1 MLGVKP
7 LKGLVRKDKWPT
19 NPRRKGTISVKAAY
33 TQLNQYARLL
43 SELNDHYDEDLDRVV
58 IFRYSDELIQ
68 AMNEHEVYN
77 PDDAWLVFAD
87 RIDELLEELAVAVQ
101 K

>member
-1 MLGVKP
+1 VP
-7 LKGLVRKDKWPT
+7 V
-19 NPRRKGTISVKAAY
+19 SVKDAY

-43 SELNDHYDEDLDRVV
+43 SELNDHYDEDLDRIV

-68 AMNEHEVYN
+68 AMNEYEVYN

-87 RIDELLEELAVAVQ
+87 KIDELLEELAVAVQ

>member
-1 MLGVKP
+1 VK
-7 LKGLVRKDKWPT
+7 D
-19 NPRRKGTISVKAAY
+19 AY

-43 SELNDHYDEDLDRVV
+43 SELNDHYDEDLDRIV

-68 AMNEHEVYN
+68 AMNEHEAYN

-87 RIDELLEELAVAVQ
+87 KIDEMLEELAVAVQ

>member
-1 MLGVKP
+1 VK
-7 LKGLVRKDKWPT
+7 
-19 NPRRKGTISVKAAY
+19 NAY

-43 SELNDHYDEDLDRVV
+43 SELNDHYDEDLDRIV

-68 AMNEHEVYN
+68 AMNEHEAYN

-87 RIDELLEELAVAVQ
+87 KIDEMLEELAVAVQ

>member
-1 MLGVKP
+1 VK
-7 LKGLVRKDKWPT
+7 D
-19 NPRRKGTISVKAAY
+19 AY
-33 TQLNQYARLL
+33 IRLNQYARLL
-43 SELNDHYDEDLDRVV
+43 SELNDHYDEDLDRIVV
-58 IFRYSDELIQ
+58 FRYSDELIQ
-68 AMNEHEVYN
+68 AMNEHQVYN

>member
-1 MLGVKP
+1 VK
-7 LKGLVRKDKWPT
+7 D
-19 NPRRKGTISVKAAY
+19 AY
-33 TQLNQYARLL
+33 TRLDHYARLL
-43 SELNDHYDEDLDRVV
+43 SELNDHYDEDLDRIVG
-58 IFRYSDELIQ
+58 FRYSDELIE

-87 RIDELLEELAVAVQ
+87 RIDELVEEMAVAVQ

>member
-1 MLGVKP
+1 M
-7 LKGLVRKDKWPT
+7 KD
-19 NPRRKGTISVKAAY
+19 AY
-33 TQLNQYARLL
+33 TRLNQYARLL

-58 IFRYSDELIQ
+58 VFRYSEELIE

-77 PDDAWLVFAD
+77 PDDAWLVFAE

>member
-1 MLGVKP
+1 V
-7 LKGLVRKDKWPT
+7 
-19 NPRRKGTISVKAAY
+19 NNAY
-33 TQLNQYARLL
+33 TRLDQYAQLL
-43 SELNDHYDEDLDRVV
+43 SELNDHYDKDLDRIVV
-58 IFRYSDELIQ
+58 FRYSDELIQ

-87 RIDELLEELAVAVQ
+87 RIDELLEELAIAVQ

>member
-1 MLGVKP
+1 VK
-7 LKGLVRKDKWPT
+7 D
-19 NPRRKGTISVKAAY
+19 AY
-33 TQLNQYARLL
+33 ARLNQYARLL
-43 SELNDHYDEDLDRVV
+43 SELNDHYDEDLDRIV

-87 RIDELLEELAVAVQ
+87 RIDELLEELAIAVQ

>member
-1 MLGVKP
+1 VK
-7 LKGLVRKDKWPT
+7 D
-19 NPRRKGTISVKAAY
+19 AY
-33 TQLNQYARLL
+33 TRLNQYARLL
-43 SELNDHYDEDLDRVV
+43 SELDDHYDEELDRIV
-58 IFRYSDELIQ
+58 IFRYSDELIE

>member
-1 MLGVKP
+1 M
-7 LKGLVRKDKWPT
+7 KD
-19 NPRRKGTISVKAAY
+19 AY
-33 TQLNQYARLL
+33 TRLDHYARLL
-43 SELNDHYDEDLDRVV
+43 SELNDHYDEDLDRIVS
-58 IFRYSDELIQ
+58 FRYSDELIE

-87 RIDELLEELAVAVQ
+87 RIDELVEEMAVAVQ

>member
-1 MLGVKP
+1 L
-7 LKGLVRKDKWPT
+7 DH
-19 NPRRKGTISVKAAY
+19 
-33 TQLNQYARLL
+33 YARLL
-43 SELNDHYDEDLDRVV
+43 SELNDHYDEDLDRIVG
-58 IFRYSDELIQ
+58 FRYSDELIE

-87 RIDELLEELAVAVQ
+87 RIDELVEEMAVAVQ

>member
-1 MLGVKP
+1 M
-7 LKGLVRKDKWPT
+7 
-19 NPRRKGTISVKAAY
+19 NNAY
-33 TQLNQYARLL
+33 TRLDQYAQLL
-43 SELNDHYDEDLDRVV
+43 SELNDHYVKDLDRIVV
-58 IFRYSDELIQ
+58 FRYSDELVR

>member
-1 MLGVKP
+1 VK
-7 LKGLVRKDKWPT
+7 D
-19 NPRRKGTISVKAAY
+19 AY
-33 TQLNQYARLL
+33 TRLNQYARLL
-43 SELNDHYDEDLDRVV
+43 SELNDHYDEDLGRIVV
-58 IFRYSDELIQ
+58 FRYSDELIQ

>member
-1 MLGVKP
+1 M
-7 LKGLVRKDKWPT
+7 KD
-19 NPRRKGTISVKAAY
+19 AY

-43 SELNDHYDEDLDRVV
+43 SELNDHYDEDLDRIV

-68 AMNEHEVYN
+68 AMNEHEAYN

-87 RIDELLEELAVAVQ
+87 RIDKLLEDLAVAVQ
-101 K
+101 M

>member
-1 MLGVKP
+1 MPV
-7 LKGLVRKDKWPT
+7 
-19 NPRRKGTISVKAAY
+19 SVKDAY

-43 SELNDHYDEDLDRVV
+43 SELNEYYDENLDRIAV
-58 IFRYSDELIQ
+58 FRYSDELIK

-87 RIDELLEELAVAVQ
+87 KIDELLEELAVAVQ

>member
-1 MLGVKP
+1 V
-7 LKGLVRKDKWPT
+7 
-19 NPRRKGTISVKAAY
+19 NNAY
-33 TQLNQYARLL
+33 TRLDQYAQLL
-43 SELNDHYDEDLDRVV
+43 SELNDHYDEDLERIVV
-58 IFRYSDELIQ
+58 FRYSDELTE

>member
-1 MLGVKP
+1 
-7 LKGLVRKDKWPT
+7 
-19 NPRRKGTISVKAAY
+19 
-33 TQLNQYARLL
+33 LL
-43 SELNDHYDEDLDRVV
+43 SELNDHYDEDLDRIV
-58 IFRYSDELIQ
+58 IFRYSEELIK
-68 AMNEHEVYN
+68 AMNEHEAYN

>member
-7 LKGLVRKDKWPT
+7 LKRLVRKDKWPT
-19 NPRRKGTISVKAAY
+19 NPRRKGTISVKGAY

-43 SELNDHYDEDLDRVV
+43 SELNDHYDEDLDRIVV
-58 IFRYSDELIQ
+58 FRYSAELIQ

-77 PDDAWLVFAD
+77 PDDAWLVFAE

>member
-1 MLGVKP
+1 VK
-7 LKGLVRKDKWPT
+7 D
-19 NPRRKGTISVKAAY
+19 AY
-33 TQLNQYARLL
+33 TRLNQYARLL
-43 SELNDHYDEDLDRVV
+43 SELNDHYDENLDRIVV
-58 IFRYSDELIQ
+58 FRYSDELIE
-68 AMNEHEVYN
+68 AMNEHEIYS

>member
-1 MLGVKP
+1 
-7 LKGLVRKDKWPT
+7 
-19 NPRRKGTISVKAAY
+19 
-33 TQLNQYARLL
+33 LL

-58 IFRYSDELIQ
+58 VFRYSEELIE

>member
-1 MLGVKP
+1 M
-7 LKGLVRKDKWPT
+7 KD
-19 NPRRKGTISVKAAY
+19 AY
-33 TQLNQYARLL
+33 TRLDQYAQLL
-43 SELNDHYDEDLDRVV
+43 SELNDHYDEDLDRIVV
-58 IFRYSDELIQ
+58 FRYSDELVR

>member
-1 MLGVKP
+1 
-7 LKGLVRKDKWPT
+7 
-19 NPRRKGTISVKAAY
+19 
-33 TQLNQYARLL
+33 L
-43 SELNDHYDEDLDRVV
+43 SELNEYYDENLDRIAV
-58 IFRYSDELIQ
+58 FRYSDELIK

-87 RIDELLEELAVAVQ
+87 KIDELLEELAVAVH

>member
-1 MLGVKP
+1 M
-7 LKGLVRKDKWPT
+7 
-19 NPRRKGTISVKAAY
+19 NNAY
-33 TQLNQYARLL
+33 TRLDQYAQLL
-43 SELNDHYDEDLDRVV
+43 SELNDHYVKDLDRIVV
-58 IFRYSDELIQ
+58 FRYSDELVR

-77 PDDAWLVFAD
+77 SDDAWLVFAD

>member
-1 MLGVKP
+1 
-7 LKGLVRKDKWPT
+7 
-19 NPRRKGTISVKAAY
+19 
-33 TQLNQYARLL
+33 LL
-43 SELNDHYDEDLDRVV
+43 SELNDHYDEDLDRIVV
-58 IFRYSDELIQ
+58 FRYSEELIE
-68 AMNEHEVYN
+68 AMNEHEAYN

>member
-1 MLGVKP
+1 M
-7 LKGLVRKDKWPT
+7 KD
-19 NPRRKGTISVKAAY
+19 AY
-33 TQLNQYARLL
+33 TRLNQYARLL
-43 SELNDHYDEDLDRVV
+43 SELNDHYDEDLDRIVV
-58 IFRYSDELIQ
+58 FRYSDELIE

-87 RIDELLEELAVAVQ
+87 KIDELLEELAVAVQ

>member
-1 MLGVKP
+1 M
-7 LKGLVRKDKWPT
+7 KD
-19 NPRRKGTISVKAAY
+19 AY
-33 TQLNQYARLL
+33 TRLNQYARWL
-43 SELNDHYDEDLDRVV
+43 SELNDHYDEDLDRIVV
-58 IFRYSDELIQ
+58 FRYSDELIE